1 MNYYLE
7 GFTFEVSGTAKKVRM
22 FCPKCHAERRD
33 KRDKSLRVDTVTKFV
48 HCYHCGLDGHATTD
62 YDEQKVQEK
71 GSAVKGVPSHFRRPV
86 FDTNKTVLSNE
97 LAKYLVEERFIP
109 QEIIQRMM
117 ITEEVH
123 YIAAVGKKVKCIG
136 FNYFVDDVL
145 VNTKYRDLE
154 KHFALEPGAPLV
166 PWNIDSIKDSN
177 ECVFT
182 EGEIDA
188 MSFMATGRMDV
199 ISVPNGANGSL
210 EWLNPFVESHFEN
223 KDVIYIAVDTDKQG
237 LVLRNELL
245 RRFGREKCRIVTYGP
260 DCKDANDHLK
270 LYGVESLKIYLDSAP
285 ELPLEGVFTV
295 KDVIEDFRAMF
306 EQGLSHGLSTGFKNL
321 DRFMRF
327 ETGMLNIVTGVPGAG
342 KSEFVDM
349 LTINL
354 FMLHDWKTAF
364 FSPENFP
371 LTTHYS
377 KHAEKMVGKK
387 FKMGITS
394 EAEYQEVVAFLKE
407 NIFSIIPKEGFT
419 SECIL
424 RKARELVRCK
434 GIKHLVIDPYN
445 CIDHQ
450 YSGKD
455 ETQYISTFL
464 QELKDFAMNN
474 EVLVTL
480 VAHPRKME
488 MDLKTGTFQVP
499 NMYSINGSANFY
511 NKADYGIA
519 VERNSRT
526 NVCTVHI
533 QKVRQRNLGKP
544 GRACFVFDLTNGRY
558 VPCEEDLSDDGLKMM
573 RHSAEIFDSSN
584 WFKKKQGI
592 IESNAIQQ
600 RMCFEEAASD
610 IAGVS
615 GGDLGASDEYE
626 DASPRPELPF

>member
-7 GFTFEVSGTAKKVRM
+7 GFTIEASGKAKKVRM
-22 FCPKCHAERRD
+22 VCPKCHGDRTD
-33 KRDKSLRVDTVTKFV
+33 KRDKSLRVDTETKFV
-48 HCYHCGLDGHATTD
+48 HCYHCGLDGIATTD
-62 YDEQKVQEK
+62 SDELKALERV
-71 GSAVKGVPSHFRRPV
+71 APVKGVPSHFRRPM
-86 FDTNKTVLSNE
+86 FDTNKTVLSDE
-97 LAKYLVEERFIP
+97 MARYLVVERFIP

-123 YIAAVGKKVKCIG
+123 FIAAVGKKVKCIG

-145 VNTKYRDLE
+145 VNTKYRDRE
-154 KHFALEPGAPLV
+154 KHFALDAGAPLV
-166 PWNIDSIKDSN
+166 PWNIDGIK
-177 ECVFT
+177 ETKQCVLT
-182 EGEIDA
+182 EGELDA
-188 MSFMATGRMDV
+188 MSIMATGRMDV

-223 KDVIYIAVDTDKQG
+223 KEIIYIAVDTDKQG

-270 LYGVESLKIYLDSAP
+270 LYGVDSLKICLDMAP

-306 EQGLSHGLSTGFKNL
+306 DQGLTHGLSTGFKNL
-321 DRFMRF
+321 DRYMRF
-327 ETGMLNIVTGVPGAG
+327 ETGMLHIVTGVPGAG

-349 LTINL
+349 LAINM

-387 FKMGITS
+387 FKKGITS
-394 EAEYQEVVAFLKE
+394 EAEYEEVVDFLKDH
-407 NIFSIIPKEGFT
+407 IFSIIPKEGFT
-419 SECIL
+419 IENIL
-424 RKARELVRCK
+424 RKARELVRRK
-434 GIKHLVIDPYN
+434 GIKHLVIDPFN

-455 ETQYISTFL
+455 ETQYISKFL

-488 MDLKTGTFQVP
+488 MDLRTGMFQVP
-499 NMYSINGSANFY
+499 NMYSINGSAHFS
-511 NKADYGIA
+511 NKTDYGIA
-519 VERNSRT
+519 VERNTKT
-526 NVCTVHI
+526 NICTVHV

-544 GRACFVFDLTNGRY
+544 GRACFAFDLVNGRY
-558 VPCEEDLSDDGLKMM
+558 FPCEEDLSEEGLKMM
-573 RHSAEIFDSSN
+573 KHSAEIFDSSN
-584 WFKKKQGI
+584 WFKKKMGL
-592 IESNAIQQ
+592 IESTAIQQ
-600 RMCFEEAASD
+600 RMRFEEEAAED
-610 IAGVS
+610 YE
-615 GGDLGASDEYE
+615 GASDEE
-626 DASPRPELPF
+626 EGASPRPELPF